1 MVSKPN
7 VAAEPAT
14 PGACLR
20 SGAGAGALVGALL
33 GAADAVQAWNY
44 FRSLPPSA
52 WTETLPI
59 GPLDLVLGAL
69 GASLYY
75 GPALALL
82 GALLGLVFTT
92 WLRLR
97 PVASRRAWVFAPLF
111 AGAFGVAL
119 FWWTRE
125 RFYPGLPVQSTERL
139 LVFGFCALVAL
150 CAALAVSFLLA
161 RFPAKLWRPV
171 PAVLVLGWIA
181 GGVWIFADS
190 RASAARGTLHDG
202 NRDLPN
208 VLFVMVDALRP
219 DVLGCYGNRDVS
231 TPHMDRLA
239 REGVLFERA
248 LVQAP
253 YTWTSFGSFLTGKYP
268 RRHGLLRML
277 PGERLEQ
284 NVTLQRHLKSAKRKD
299 GQTLRAD
306 DYAGAA
312 FMTGALSHGSGLL
325 DGFDGY
331 LELMKGHPF
340 VQLDSRFSQLRSV
353 MVGPSVAFKVREKL
367 DTDFLAREAADWMAD
382 HGQRRFANFV
392 HLYSTHTPYDPP
404 EPFRSLYVDPNYT
417 GPISAFYA
425 STRQAIERGVYE
437 LTPADQQ
444 QIFHLYLGGV
454 SQADH
459 HLGLLLAELERQGV
473 LDDTIVIVT
482 SDHGEDFGE
491 GGRWEHNHMYNSN
504 LHVPLLV
511 RWPKAFPAGTRV
523 SATVESIDLFPTLM
537 DAMGLELPP
546 VAGPRDIVD
555 GVSLLPLVRG
565 EVDRVRD
572 FFYAEDSTYVAVQD
586 ERSMLVLERF
596 AVRPDG
602 WALALEHRTGRI
614 RLHDLQADPLQR
626 RELFQGIVFGEA
638 ASAAEGARQSELRQK
653 VLAEADRLREALL
666 AWNEHMPIDVEQ
678 VERSDRD
685 LETERAARAKMDQ
698 DARELRR
705 AGVTD
710 EREMRERLAQ
720 LGYTQ
725 EMMEYQGDLRELVL
739 EHRRR
744 NSHTSTD
751 ARRQ

>member
-1 MVSKPN
+1 MVSIPN
-7 VAAEPAT
+7 DAAEPAT

-33 GAADAVQAWNY
+33 GAADAAVAWNY
-44 FRSLPPSA
+44 FQSLPPSA
-52 WTETLPI
+52 WTETLPVA
-59 GPLDLVLGAL
+59 PLDLLLGILGA
-69 GASLYY
+69 GLYY

-82 GALLGLVFTT
+82 GALLGLVSTP
-92 WLRLR
+92 WLRSR
-97 PVASRRAWVFAPLF
+97 SVARRRGWVLAPLF
-111 AGAFGVAL
+111 AGAFGAAL

-125 RFYPGLPVQSTERL
+125 RFYPGLPVQSPERL
-139 LVFGFCALVAL
+139 LVLGSCAVVAL
-150 CAALAVSFLLA
+150 TVALAVAFVSA
-161 RFPAKLWRPV
+161 RLPAKWWRPV
-171 PAVLVLGWIA
+171 PALLVLGWVV
-181 GGVWIFADS
+181 GGAWIFVDS
-190 RASAARGTLHDG
+190 RASATRGTLNDR
-202 NRDLPN
+202 NADLPN

-284 NVTLQRHLKSAKRKD
+284 NVTLQRHLKSAKRRD
-299 GQTLRAD
+299 GETLRAD

-367 DTDFLAREAADWMAD
+367 NPDFLSREAADWMAD
-382 HGQRRFANFV
+382 HGNRRFANFV
-392 HLYSTHTPYDPP
+392 HLYSTHTPYDPA

-437 LTPADQQ
+437 LTPEDQR

-454 SQADH
+454 SEADH

-565 EVDRVRD
+565 EVDRARE

-586 ERSMLVLERF
+586 ERSMLVLERY

-614 RLHDLQADPLQR
+614 RLHDLEADPLQR
-626 RELFQGIVFGEA
+626 RELFQGIVFAEA
-638 ASAAEGARQSELRQK
+638 ASAEEGERQAELREK

-678 VERSDRD
+678 VERSARD
-685 LETERAARAKMDQ
+685 IETERAARAKMDH

-705 AGVTD
+705 SGVTD
-710 EREMRERLAQ
+710 EREMRQRLAQ

-739 EHRRR
+739 EHRRG
-744 NSHTSTD
+744 NHQLSTD